1 MIPASFLI
9 AVRADRFT
17 DFGEE
22 QAQQIGDFG
31 RRADGRA
38 RRANRIL
45 LFDGNGGADV
55 GDAVDVG
62 AIHLVEKHAR
72 IGRKGFDI
80 APLSFRKQ
88 CVEGEGRFAGSRQ
101 AGNRRDLV
109 VGDTQRDIFQ
119 IVLTCP
125 FDDQFVG

>member
-1 MIPASFLI
+1 MT
-9 AVRADRFT
+9 VRANRFA

-22 QAQQIGDFG
+22 QAQQIGNFG

-45 LFDGNGGADV
+45 LFDGNGGANV

-62 AIHLVEKHAR
+62 AIHFVEKHAR
-72 IGRKGFDI
+72 IGREGFDI

-88 CVEGEGRFAGSRQ
+88 RIERKGGFAG
-101 AGNRRDLV
+101 
-109 VGDTQRDIFQ
+109 
-119 IVLTCP
+119 P
-125 FDDQFVG
+125 